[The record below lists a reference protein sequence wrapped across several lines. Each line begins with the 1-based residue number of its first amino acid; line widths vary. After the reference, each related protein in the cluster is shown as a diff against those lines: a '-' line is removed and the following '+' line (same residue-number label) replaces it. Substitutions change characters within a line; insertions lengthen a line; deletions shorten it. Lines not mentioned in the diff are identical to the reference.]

1 MSHVT
6 NVRLCDR
13 VFVRISVLTDEKQPS
28 TTSTVFVQMCFIDT
42 KIVYLGSGI
51 GTGVIALGGRN
62 DVL

>member
-1 MSHVT
+1 
-6 NVRLCDR
+6 
-13 VFVRISVLTDEKQPS
+13 VRISVLTDEKQPS